1 MHRKLDDGNHTET
14 NPLFVTYVAGLGLEF
29 LAQLLGH

>member
-14 NPLFVTYVAGLGLEF
+14 NPLFATYVAGLGLEF
-29 LAQLLGH
+29 LARLLGH